1 MTRQQFQEMTQDLLD
16 RTSFTTRQ
24 ALSAAGMTWNDIERV
39 LLVGGSS
46 RMPGVVEM
54 LRQLSGKEPDCSV
67 SPDEAVA
74 HGAALHAGL
83 LLSRQE
89 GVTPQFQIRNVNSH
103 SLGVVAMKGE
113 TKERRNAILIPRN
126 TPLPVVARRI
136 FKTQRKGQRSI
147 RVDIIEGESM
157 SPEDCSPLGKCTVR
171 DLSPDL
177 PAQTP
182 IEVTFRYDTSGR
194 LTVNVKV
201 AGTDKQL
208 SHELVRENSLTM
220 EQLKMWRQYISGVP
234 VP

>member
-1 MTRQQFQEMTQDLLD
+1 
-16 RTSFTTRQ
+16 
-24 ALSAAGMTWNDIERV
+24 
-39 LLVGGSS
+39 
-46 RMPGVVEM
+46 
-54 LRQLSGKEPDCSV
+54 
-67 SPDEAVA
+67 
-74 HGAALHAGL
+74 
-83 LLSRQE
+83 
-89 GVTPQFQIRNVNSH
+89 
-103 SLGVVAMKGE
+103 
-113 TKERRNAILIPRN
+113 
-126 TPLPVVARRI
+126 
-136 FKTQRKGQRSI
+136 
-147 RVDIIEGESM
+147 M